1 MRHVNDF
8 YVVGLYRILKE
19 YGQRERKNARNSLM
33 STGIVGFI
41 RWQCL
46 FGCKILIHIS
56 LTASNVRSDVLQNV
70 LQSPKTRFAAAHKQS
85 LRHSCNLLIK
95 RGNAVVAQW

>member
-1 MRHVNDF
+1 M
-8 YVVGLYRILKE
+8 E
-19 YGQRERKNARNSLM
+19 KNARKYLM

-46 FGCKILIHIS
+46 FGRKILIHIS
-56 LTASNVRSDVLQNV
+56 LTASNVWSDVLQNV

-85 LRHSCNLLIK
+85 LWHSCNLLIK
-95 RGNAVVAQW
+95 SAIAVVAQW